1 MLLRPL
7 RCDHDKKV
15 YFFISALIN
24 SPHRDDENKI
34 LFLLWLIATTPTKSH
49 IFPIATTF
57 TTPWSWQKYMFSF
70 QHYVYYILIMTTNI
84 FFFISVLRS
93 LGLNYE
99 KKSFPIATTFTT
111 FVNMTKVFFFFA
123 AAFTTS
129 WLALRSLHPGSEKIY
144 FSFHFSTTFTTSCS
158 QMKINLF
165 SFQQYVPYAIS
176 SVIL

>member
-49 IFPIATTF
+49 IFLIATTF

-93 LGLNYE
+93 LGLNHE
-99 KKSFPIATTFTT
+99 KKKFPNCYYVYYIREHDKCIFL
-111 FVNMTKVFFFFA
+111 FCCCVHYVV
-123 AAFTTS
+123 
-129 WLALRSLHPGSEKIY
+129 I
-144 FSFHFSTTFTTSCS
+144 STTFTTPWFR
-158 QMKINLF
+158 KNIF
-165 SFQQYVPYAIS
+165 
-176 SVIL
+176 